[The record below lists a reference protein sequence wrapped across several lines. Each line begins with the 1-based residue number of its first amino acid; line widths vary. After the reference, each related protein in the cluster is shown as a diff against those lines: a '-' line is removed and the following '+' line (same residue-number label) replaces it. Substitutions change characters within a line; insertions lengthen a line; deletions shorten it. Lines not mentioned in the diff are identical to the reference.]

1 MKHKEHSHTNTT
13 KLYYVLLGK
22 QTVGKDRLSI
32 EYTSTPT
39 DGISRRSTASGT
51 RFATFKVN
59 PEHSQISEM

>member
-13 KLYYVLLGK
+13 KLYDVLLRK
-22 QTVGKDRLSI
+22 QTIGKDRLSI

-51 RFATFKVN
+51 RFATFEVN
-59 PEHSQISEM
+59 TEHNKISEI